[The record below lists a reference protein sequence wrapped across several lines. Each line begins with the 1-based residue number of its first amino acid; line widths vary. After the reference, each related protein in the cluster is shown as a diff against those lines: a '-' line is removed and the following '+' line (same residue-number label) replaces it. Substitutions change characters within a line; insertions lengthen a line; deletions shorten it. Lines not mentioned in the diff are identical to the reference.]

1 MKQVQKEMYIG
12 KENSWED
19 QTFREFLLKQI
30 HTQNQVGKRRKM
42 MKYQNIKKAEHEN
55 KMPVWQNPAFP
66 RVTGFCDALLRKAK
80 VMRGRGTDEELVH
93 SGKVRI
99 VQQMFNEYLE
109 AWSGFLV
116 LELSPLQAEARKRIL
131 LIRRQGAEPEGTVQ
145 RPKTSGEARAAK
157 AAAERRASEEQ
168 ERKQALEELPAIYEQ
183 IVSKCKTADA
193 KVRQAEMNANQF
205 LARYSK
211 ATRFAVVEEEIPAVV
226 CNFSA
231 GEVPDPRLMQAV
243 RELIGET

>member
-1 MKQVQKEMYIG
+1 
-12 KENSWED
+12 
-19 QTFREFLLKQI
+19 
-30 HTQNQVGKRRKM
+30 
-42 MKYQNIKKAEHEN
+42 MKYQNIKKTEHGN
-55 KMPVWQNPAFP
+55 MMPVWQNPAFP
-66 RVTGFCDALLRKAK
+66 RVTGLCDALLRKAK
-80 VMRGRGTDEELVH
+80 VMRSRGTDEELVR

-116 LELSPLQAEARKRIL
+116 LELSPLQAEARKRVMAV
-131 LIRRQGAEPEGTVQ
+131 RRQGADTEGSTQ
-145 RPKTSGEARAAK
+145 RPMTSGEVRAARK
-157 AAAERRASEEQ
+157 AAERRAAEEQ

-183 IVSKCKTADA
+183 IVSKCKAAEA

-231 GEVPDPRLMQAV
+231 GEVPDPRLMQAI